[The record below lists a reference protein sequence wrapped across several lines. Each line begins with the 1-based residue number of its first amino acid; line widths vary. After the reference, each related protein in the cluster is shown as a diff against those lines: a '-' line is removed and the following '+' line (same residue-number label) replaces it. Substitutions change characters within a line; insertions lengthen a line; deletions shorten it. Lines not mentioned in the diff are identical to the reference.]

1 MEFPEAFKKG
11 CAGNFLLVIYP
22 SHFFVLVDFI
32 VFVFFFFPPLI
43 WLFVFLRE
51 PGKNEVQG
59 QLKCKVSAVWALMFL
74 LLSESQPVLYPS
86 ARDFPFLPQ
95 VHTHTG
101 MTETKPVL
109 SVSFITTDA
118 KSFSVKD
125 WLSTFFIK
133 NCTIDTPKLHEL
145 CSGWT

>member
-1 MEFPEAFKKG
+1 MEFPEAFKKR
-11 CAGNFLLVIYP
+11 CAGNFLLVIY
-22 SHFFVLVDFI
+22 SSRFFVLTDFI
-32 VFVFFFFPPLI
+32 FFGFFFRHLNFC
-43 WLFVFLRE
+43 FFLRDT
-51 PGKNEVQG
+51 GKNEVQG
-59 QLKCKVSAVWALMFL
+59 QLRGKVSAVWALML
-74 LLSESQPVLYPS
+74 ILLSESQPVLYPS

-101 MTETKPVL
+101 MRETKPVL

-125 WLSTFFIK
+125 WLNTFSIK
-133 NCTIDTPKLHEL
+133 NCTTDTPKLHEL